1 MGILYGW
8 ATKEY
13 LLERMSFGQII
24 MYLNEGLRFKYPK
37 PKKTGGSSGSTRS
50 LIGAPA
56 DEIERER
63 DRLHK
68 KYIEG

>member
-13 LLERMSFGQII
+13 LLECMSFGQII

-37 PKKTGGSSGSTRS
+37 PKKTGGSSGSTGS
-50 LIGAPA
+50 LVGASA
-56 DEIERER
+56 EEIERRR
-63 DRLHK
+63 DELPK

>member
-1 MGILYGW
+1 MGILYAW

-13 LLERMSFGQII
+13 LLECMSFGQII

-37 PKKTGGSSGSTRS
+37 PKKTEGSTGS
-50 LIGAPA
+50 LIGSSY
-56 DEIERER
+56 DEIKSRT
-63 DRLHK
+63 DALHK